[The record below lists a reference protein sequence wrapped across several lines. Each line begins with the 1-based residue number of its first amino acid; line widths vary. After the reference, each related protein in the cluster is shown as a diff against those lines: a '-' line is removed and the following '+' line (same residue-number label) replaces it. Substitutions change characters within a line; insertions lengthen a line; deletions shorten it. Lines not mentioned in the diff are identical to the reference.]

1 MLTVSFKAN
10 SIGQNGYKYD
20 AFFEGKQIVSKSLE
34 PFYASCRALVK
45 MGHSG
50 PVMFIDNEG
59 MPRYTFL
66 DLEKAAQKELIENR
80 GANKPTF
87 TLRTHRETDTLEG

>member
-10 SIGQNGYKYD
+10 SIGQNGYKYNT
-20 AFFEGKQIVSKSLE
+20 FFEGKQIVSKSRT
-34 PFYASCRALVK
+34 PFYDSCRVLMK

-50 PVMFIDNEG
+50 PVMFIDDEG

-66 DLEKAAQKELIENR
+66 DLEKAAQKDLIEHR

-87 TLRTHRETDTLEG
+87 TLRTYRETDTFDG